1 MCRMLGYVT
10 RTSTTLAD
18 LLGEQDLQDF
28 AELSR
33 KHGDGW
39 GFARAVGDVMEVTK
53 AADAARTSSLFSRVT
68 HQVLADLAIVHL
80 RRATMGLPVADCNA
94 RPFSDGRT
102 AFAHNDWIRP
112 PAAVEALLPAETR
125 LLLQG
130 DTDSDRFFLAILS
143 RLGDEVA
150 QPDRVVAAFA
160 ESVTA
165 ITSTLSYSS
174 LNSMLVTPA
183 HLYALCCF
191 DAQAELKEEKPEHYH
206 LQWRS
211 TPEAVVVASSGWG
224 IGWVSLKNGQLL
236 VIERSTLTSTVL
248 PLHEETALR

>member
-10 RTSTTLAD
+10 RTPTTLAD

-33 KHGDGW
+33 THGDGW
-39 GFARAVGDVMEVTK
+39 GFARE
-53 AADAARTSSLFSRVT
+53 
-68 HQVLADLAIVHL
+68 
-80 RRATMGLPVADCNA
+80 
-94 RPFSDGRT
+94 
-102 AFAHNDWIRP
+102 
-112 PAAVEALLPAETR
+112 
-125 LLLQG
+125 G

-165 ITSTLSYSS
+165 IRSTLSYSS

-211 TPEAVVVASSGWG
+211 TPDAVVVASSGWG
-224 IGWVSLKNGQLL
+224 TGWVSLKNGQLL
-236 VIERSTLTSTVL
+236 VIEASTLTSTVL
-248 PLHEETALR
+248 PLHEETALRRSGRP